1 MLFEARRLVKRFE
14 VGGGLFSRAGLVHAV
29 EDVSFGIEPGRTF
42 ALVGESGCGKTTVAK
57 LMLLLERPTSGEVIY
72 QGRAVSA
79 LSGSALKEFRSEVQ
93 AVFQDPYSSLNPR
106 LRVGRIVSEPLLAH
120 NRMSRAE
127 ATRRVE
133 EALDVVGLPR
143 GAARLYPHE
152 FSGGQRQRIAIA
164 RALAL
169 RPKAL
174 VLDEPTS
181 ALDVSIRAQILN
193 LLSDIQEEFGLAYL
207 IIAHDLALVEHF
219 SHETGVMYLGAMV
232 EQGPTETVFG
242 APRHPYTQALLASAP
257 HPDPDRPPAS
267 DVIHG
272 EIGSALSPPSGC
284 RFHPRCP
291 HAFAPCSETDPEVVV
306 TAPDAWARCHLLTA
320 EGAPR
325 RAEAA
330 ATPDP
335 LPTGRPA

>member
-1 MLFEARRLVKRFE
+1 MLLEARHLVKRFD
-14 VGGGLFSRAGLVHAV
+14 VGGGLFRRAGQVHAV

-57 LMLLLERPTSGEVIY
+57 LMLLLERPTAGEVVY
-72 QGRAVSA
+72 RGRAVSG
-79 LSGSALKEFRSEVQ
+79 LSGGALTEFRSEVQ

-106 LRVGRIVSEPLLAH
+106 LRVGRIVSEPLLVH
-120 NRMSRAE
+120 NRMSGAE
-127 ATRRVE
+127 ARKRVD
-133 EALDVVGLPR
+133 EALEVVGLPR
-143 GAARLYPHE
+143 AAAKLYPHE

-219 SHETGVMYLGAMV
+219 SHETGVMYLGALV
-232 EQGPTETVFG
+232 EWGPTQTVFDR
-242 APRHPYTQALLASAP
+242 PRHPYTQALLASAP
-257 HPDPDRPPAS
+257 HPDPDHPPPG
-267 DVIHG
+267 DVIRG
-272 EIGSALSPPSGC
+272 EIGSALSPPAGC

-291 HAFAPCSETDPEVVV
+291 HAFAPCDRAEPATTD
-306 TAPDAWARCHLLTA
+306 TGQGAWARCHLLDA
-320 EGAPR
+320 GAPAPVR
-325 RAEAA
+325 RGEPARAGAA
-330 ATPDP
+330 
-335 LPTGRPA
+335 GRPA